1 VRNLGPG
8 FGAGTRHYARRCW
21 LPVFLLWPL
30 MLVLFGLTFFAGVIA
45 LALMQKST
53 FQGLGRFLSGPL
65 RDDLRFTRRADRCRS
80 DRRISLTL
88 H

>member
-1 VRNLGPG
+1 MKLPPQVRLDYG
-8 FGAGTRHYARRCW
+8 ARRFW
-21 LPVFLLWPL
+21 LPLFLLWPL
-30 MLVLFGLTFFAGVIA
+30 MVLLFALIFFAGVIA

-53 FQGLGRFLSGPL
+53 FQGLGRFLSGL
-65 RDDLRFTRRADRCRS
+65 YKMICASRGTQIDVDAS

>member
-1 VRNLGPG
+1 MKLPPALARLDYG
-8 FGAGTRHYARRCW
+8 ARRFW

-30 MLVLFGLTFFAGVIA
+30 LLVLFALTFFAGVVALVVTQKATLHA
-45 LALMQKST
+45 LARS
-53 FQGLGRFLSGPL
+53 FSGLYEMICASRGTQV
-65 RDDLRFTRRADRCRS
+65 DVAAS

>member
-1 VRNLGPG
+1 MKLPPALARLDYG
-8 FGAGTRHYARRCW
+8 ARRFW

-30 MLVLFGLTFFAGVIA
+30 MLLLFTLIFFAGVIA

-53 FQGLGRFLSGPL
+53 LQGLGRLLSGL
-65 RDDLRFTRRADRCRS
+65 YEMICASCGTQIGLDAS

>member
-1 VRNLGPG
+1 MGYV
-8 FGAGTRHYARRCW
+8 ARRLW

-30 MLVLFGLTFFAGVIA
+30 MLLLFALTFFAGVIA
-45 LALMQKST
+45 LALMQKSI
-53 FQGLGRFLSGPL
+53 FQRLGRFLSGL
-65 RDDLRFTRRADRCRS
+65 YEMICASRGTHIDVNAS

>member
-1 VRNLGPG
+1 MKLPLALAQLDNG
-8 FGAGTRHYARRCW
+8 ARRFW
-21 LPVFLLWPL
+21 LPVFLLWPV
-30 MLVLFGLTFFAGVIA
+30 MLLIFALTFFAGVIA

-53 FQGLGRFLSGPL
+53 FQGLGRFLSGL
-65 RDDLRFTRRADRCRS
+65 YEMICASRGTQIAVDAS

>member
-1 VRNLGPG
+1 MKLPPALARLDYG
-8 FGAGTRHYARRCW
+8 ARRFW

-30 MLVLFGLTFFAGVIA
+30 MLLLFALIFFAGVIA

-53 FQGLGRFLSGPL
+53 FQGLGRFLSGL
-65 RDDLRFTRRADRCRS
+65 YEMICASRGTQIGLDAS
-80 DRRISLTL
+80 DRRIALTL

>member
-1 VRNLGPG
+1 MKLPPALARLDYG
-8 FGAGTRHYARRCW
+8 ARRFW

-30 MLVLFGLTFFAGVIA
+30 MLLLFALTFFAGVIA
-45 LALMQKST
+45 LALMPKST
-53 FQGLGRFLSGPL
+53 FQGLGRFLAGLYEMICASRGTQI
-65 RDDLRFTRRADRCRS
+65 DVDAS

>member
-1 VRNLGPG
+1 MKLPPALARLDYG
-8 FGAGTRHYARRCW
+8 ARRFW

-30 MLVLFGLTFFAGVIA
+30 MLLLFTLTFFASVIA

-53 FQGLGRFLSGPL
+53 FQGLGRFLSGL
-65 RDDLRFTRRADRCRS
+65 YETICASRGTQIGLDAS
-80 DRRISLTL
+80 DRRIALTL

>member
-1 VRNLGPG
+1 MKLPPALARLDHG
-8 FGAGTRHYARRCW
+8 ARRFW

-30 MLVLFGLTFFAGVIA
+30 MWLLFALTFFAAVIA
-45 LALMQKST
+45 LALMPT
-53 FQGLGRFLSGPL
+53 GGFQGSGRFLSGL
-65 RDDLRFTRRADRCRS
+65 YEVICATRGTQIDIGGS

>member
-1 VRNLGPG
+1 VG
-8 FGAGTRHYARRCW
+8 YVARRLW

-30 MLVLFGLTFFAGVIA
+30 MLLLFALTFFAGVIA
-45 LALMQKST
+45 LALMQKSI
-53 FQGLGRFLSGPL
+53 FQRLGRFLSGL
-65 RDDLRFTRRADRCRS
+65 YEMICASRGTHIDVNAS